1 MPPPSDGFKTPDP
14 FEFLKS
20 LWSPMGVPVPGMV
33 TPTMDVAEIDKRIS
47 DLKSVENWLSL
58 NLNVLRMT
66 IQGLEMQR
74 ATISAVQGGMAAAA
88 RAMQPSLQSS
98 DAAPDSK
105 TAGAGAH
112 DAWWS
117 VLQQAQKAAEQA
129 AAQVADQARARNDS
143 GSTDKK

>member
-1 MPPPSDGFKTPDP
+1 
-14 FEFLKS
+14 
-20 LWSPMGVPVPGMV
+20 MGVPVPGMV

-88 RAMQPSLQSS
+88 RAMQPPTAAS
-98 DAAPDSK
+98 DPKAAGS
-105 TAGAGAH
+105 GAH
-112 DAWWS
+112 DAWWT

-129 AAQVADQARARNDS
+129 AAQVADQARAHNDS
-143 GSTDKK
+143 GGADKK